1 MRKVRS
7 VDIIGDDPQRILADF
22 DERIAETGIQQE
34 SDIISI
40 QHESIMMGSQRKS
53 VLRIFYWAND

>member
-7 VDIIGDDPQRILADF
+7 VDISGDYVDQILADF
-22 DERIAETGIQQE
+22 NERIGETGIQQE

-53 VLRIFYWAND
+53 VVWVFYWSDD